1 MSISPGGRYPNATMP
16 KQAEII
22 AIGSE
27 LLTPE
32 RVDTNSLIVTRHLNL
47 LGVEVAGKQVVG
59 DDRPRLIQAIRAALD
74 RCDILILIG
83 GLGPTEDDVTRD
95 AVAAALERKLEL
107 SVEQESILLD
117 KFRRLNRT
125 MAKNNLRQAYL
136 IEGAEALPNA
146 HGSAPGQFLS
156 TDRGAVALLPG
167 PPRELATMV
176 ENELIPRLKP
186 VLPPQVIRVR
196 SFRITGIGES
206 DLDTLIAPVYTKY
219 TNPVTTVLSSPGDL
233 WVHLRAQSDTE
244 AEADALLREVGNPIV
259 ELLGERL
266 YSEKA
271 DDTLDTVVAR
281 LLRQQQATVATA
293 ESLTGGLLAAR
304 LTESSGSSDYFIAGY
319 VTYTDEQKHQILGV
333 SKELL
338 ACHSAVSEPVAA
350 AMAEGARTRSGATY
364 GLSTTGYAG
373 PGGGTEFDPVGTVY
387 LGIAGP
393 SAAHV
398 IRVRHGGDR
407 YRTRTLATQGALDL
421 LRKNLLRSLGYY
433 GRISSK

>member
-1 MSISPGGRYPNATMP
+1 MPQTTP

-47 LGVEVAGKQVVG
+47 LGVEIAAKHVIG
-59 DDRPRLIQAIRAALD
+59 DDRTRLTEAIRAALG
-74 RCDILILIG
+74 RSDILILIG

-95 AVAAALERKLEL
+95 AVAAALGRKLAL
-107 SVEQESILLD
+107 SLEQESILLE
-117 KFRRLNRT
+117 KFRRIHRE

-136 IEGAEALPNA
+136 IEGAEALANP

-156 TDRGAVALLPG
+156 TNRGAVALLPG
-167 PPRELATMV
+167 PPRELAPMV
-176 ENELIPRLKP
+176 ENELMPRLKP

-196 SFRITGIGES
+196 TFRITGIGES

-244 AEADALLREVGNPIV
+244 AEADALLREVGNPIA
-259 ELLGERL
+259 ELLGDRL
-266 YSEKA
+266 YSEQLA
-271 DDTLDTVVAR
+271 DTLDTVVAR
-281 LLRQQQATVATA
+281 LLRQRHATVATA
-293 ESLTGGLLAAR
+293 ESVTGGLLAGR
-304 LTESSGSSDYFIAGY
+304 LTDTAGSSDYFLAGY

-338 ACHSAVSEPVAA
+338 ARHSAVSEPAAA
-350 AMAEGARTRSGATY
+350 AMAQGARARSGATY

-373 PGGGTEFDPVGTVY
+373 PSGGTEFDPVGTVY
-387 LGIAGP
+387 LGISGP
-393 SAAHV
+393 GGEQV
-398 IRVRHGGDR
+398 IRARHGGDR
-407 YRTRTLATQGALDL
+407 YRTRTLAVQGALNL
-421 LRKNLLRSLGYY
+421 LRKSLLGK
-433 GRISSK
+433 G

>member
-1 MSISPGGRYPNATMP
+1 MPQLVSQPGP

-22 AIGSE
+22 AVGSE

-47 LGVEVAGKQVVG
+47 LGVEIASKQVVG
-59 DDRPRLIQAIRAALD
+59 DDRARLTQAIRAALD

-95 AVAAALERKLEL
+95 AVAAALDRKLAL

-117 KFRRLNRT
+117 KFRRIHRT

-136 IEGAEALPNA
+136 IEGAEALSNA

-156 TDRGAVALLPG
+156 TRRGAVALLPG
-167 PPRELATMV
+167 PPRELEPMV

-186 VLPPQVIRVR
+186 VLPPQAIRVR

-233 WVHLRAQSDTE
+233 WVHLRAQSDTK

-259 ELLGERL
+259 DLLGERL

-271 DDTLDTVVAR
+271 DDTLDSVVAR
-281 LLRQQQATVATA
+281 LLRRQHATVATA

-304 LTESSGSSDYFIAGY
+304 LTESAGSSDYFIAGY

-338 ACHSAVSEPVAA
+338 ARHSAVSEPVAA
-350 AMAEGARTRSGATY
+350 VMAEGARTRSGATY

-373 PGGGTEFDPVGTVY
+373 PAGGTEADPVGTVY

-393 SAAHV
+393 GAARV

-421 LRKNLLRSLGYY
+421 LRKALL
-433 GRISSK
+433 KT

>member
-1 MSISPGGRYPNATMP
+1 MPHSDP

-27 LLTPE
+27 LLTPD
-32 RVDTNSLIVTRHLNL
+32 RVDTNSLIVTRYLNL
-47 LGVEVAGKQVVG
+47 LGVELAGKQVIG
-59 DDRPRLIQAIRAALD
+59 DDRARLTQAIREALD
-74 RCDILILIG
+74 RSDILILIG

-95 AVAAALERKLEL
+95 AVAAALGRELVL

-117 KFRRLNRT
+117 KFRRINRS

-146 HGSAPGQFLS
+146 HGSAPGQFL
-156 TDRGAVALLPG
+156 TTRRGAVALLPG
-167 PPRELATMV
+167 PPRELEPMV
-176 ENELIPRLKP
+176 ENELVPRLKP

-206 DLDTLIAPVYTKY
+206 DLDTLIAPIYTKY

-233 WVHLRAQSDTE
+233 WVHLRAQCDSE
-244 AEADALLREVGNPIV
+244 AKADALLREVGNPIAD
-259 ELLGERL
+259 LLGERV
-266 YSEKA
+266 YSEKG
-271 DDTLDTVVAR
+271 DDTLDAVVAR
-281 LLRQQQATVATA
+281 LLRKHHATVATA
-293 ESLTGGLLAAR
+293 ESFTGGLLAAR
-304 LTESSGSSDYFIAGY
+304 LTETGGSSDYFVAGY

-333 SKELL
+333 PKELL
-338 ACHSAVSEPVAA
+338 ARYSAVSEPVAA
-350 AMAEGARTRSGATY
+350 AMAEGARTRSGASY

-373 PGGGTEFDPVGTVY
+373 PSGGTESDPVGTVY
-387 LGIAGP
+387 LGVAGP
-393 SAAHV
+393 AATQV

-421 LRKNLLRSLGYY
+421 LRKILLRG
-433 GRISSK
+433 